1 MMTLTVIK
9 MLIVKSIIEKTAI
22 ETREVVRDTEDARD
36 HVTGSIADPG
46 PKIVQETEGPD
57 LDPETEGSGIGGAI
71 GTEIAI
77 ETVIVS
83 EIVTEIGI
91 VIGIVMAVGIERQK
105 VMTKQE
111 MFPRIIQSW

>member
-1 MMTLTVIK
+1 MTLTVIK
-9 MLIVKSIIEKTAI
+9 MLIVKSIEKTAI

-36 HVTGSIADPG
+36 HVTGSTADPG

-57 LDPETEGSGIGGAI
+57 LDPETEGSGIGDAI

-83 EIVTEIGI
+83 EIVTAAIGI